1 MILDLP
7 GGGSALMST
16 PVSPSGSPSCMGCG
30 GAEIRATDEQIAGW
44 GKQKKDNWKGKYQ
57 TLFMSHIG

>member
-1 MILDLP
+1 
-7 GGGSALMST
+7 MST

-57 TLFMSHIG
+57 ILFMSHIG